1 MNNNGKRY
9 FKKKVFWG
17 GRHKWA
23 AYDPETKS
31 IYRVYANKIYMY
43 PLCSHAE
50 DSIKYLLGIGYVEVL
65 PKLPKYLQVDEGL

>member
-1 MNNNGKRY
+1 MNNSGKRY

-23 AYDPETKS
+23 AYDPETKI
-31 IYRVYANKIYMY
+31 IYRVYANKRYMFPFY
-43 PLCSHAE
+43 SH
-50 DSIKYLLGIGYVEVL
+50 IGVGYLLRMGYVEVL